1 MLIVWPIPYSLRI
14 RKNSSSC
21 TGNNYNI
28 NAVASYCASSADCT
42 RSSTQNTDNNT
53 RDQPKSHI
61 RPYPDIINHNLD
73 VGVVGRS
80 STSPEITS
88 SLSGI
93 MKHSQQHQPQYASV
107 DKKNSK
113 KQKQNPNDQQL
124 IGIVKHKDPHQ
135 TSNQYQNQMS
145 QEQPE
150 VTYQKIHPSKYPT
163 RPKTDTNP
171 SIVKA
176 TAPKVDIIKTTYPD
190 LWIVIWFIQINV
202 LIDMEMFKCV
212 ICNVRVRKKNNLFCP
227 VLL

>member
-1 MLIVWPIPYSLRI
+1 
-14 RKNSSSC
+14 
-21 TGNNYNI
+21 
-28 NAVASYCASSADCT
+28 
-42 RSSTQNTDNNT
+42 
-53 RDQPKSHI
+53 
-61 RPYPDIINHNLD
+61 
-73 VGVVGRS
+73 
-80 STSPEITS
+80 
-88 SLSGI
+88 

-113 KQKQNPNDQQL
+113 KPKQNPNDQQL

-190 LWIVIWFIQINV
+190 L
-202 LIDMEMFKCV
+202 
-212 ICNVRVRKKNNLFCP
+212 
-227 VLL
+227 